1 MKNRK
6 KLLVVFAILI
16 LIIVG
21 AFLIYTNDFYKAD
34 KSVYSL
40 LESSNS
46 TEYKDKDLIVFNTN
60 KENDTGK
67 GFIFYPGG
75 KVEYT
80 SYIPI
85 LYELS
90 QRGLTTI
97 LVKMPLNLAV
107 FNQDAAEKVY
117 DIVPEISKWYIG
129 GHSLGAAMASRYV
142 GNADMQIRGL
152 ILLAAFPEE
161 DKIIPTISIYGS
173 QDDVL
178 TQKQVHGSYELIEIP
193 GGNHAYFGDYGEQ
206 DGDGKASITRKDQQ
220 EITVNAIMD
229 FINRN

>member
-1 MKNRK
+1 
-6 KLLVVFAILI
+6 
-16 LIIVG
+16 
-21 AFLIYTNDFYKAD
+21 
-34 KSVYSL
+34 
-40 LESSNS
+40 
-46 TEYKDKDLIVFNTN
+46 
-60 KENDTGK
+60 
-67 GFIFYPGG
+67 
-75 KVEYT
+75 
-80 SYIPI
+80 
-85 LYELS
+85 
-90 QRGLTTI
+90 
-97 LVKMPLNLAV
+97 MPLNLAV

-173 QDDVL
+173 QDEVL